1 MRRAELR
8 RAGVARSRWLLI
20 AAALA
25 AAPAWVQALTCV
37 ELRAEV
43 QSRLA
48 TGGRPEAVLEVLAA
62 YQPLPAGARD
72 MGLCD
77 AGQRRLVWQAP
88 TARKRAGAAKL
99 EKLTPPLQVE
109 RPLPVAPV
117 PLAPPAAVVAVL
129 PPPKT
134 AAAPVDASPA
144 PAPAPAPAPSS
155 AAEPRRRQ
163 DDALRAIDRL
173 IAQMA
178 QAQIAFNAPPAM
190 NLGQSAQIQL
200 LLSLDESVD
209 QLKAALNQAGERDGA
224 VVPVAELMAATLT
237 GGNFRIT
244 AVTPEEQP
252 LTSKARTEWRWEVEP
267 TAEGAQS
274 LHLSLSA
281 VFRVDGSPVRRAVHT
296 FDKTID
302 VEVTL
307 ASRVADFIG
316 KNWQWLWAVVL
327 APLAGWMW
335 RRRGRGR
342 ESAAPGSDASR

>member
-1 MRRAELR
+1 
-8 RAGVARSRWLLI
+8 
-20 AAALA
+20 
-25 AAPAWVQALTCV
+25 
-37 ELRAEV
+37 
-43 QSRLA
+43 
-48 TGGRPEAVLEVLAA
+48 
-62 YQPLPAGARD
+62 
-72 MGLCD
+72 
-77 AGQRRLVWQAP
+77 
-88 TARKRAGAAKL
+88 
-99 EKLTPPLQVE
+99 
-109 RPLPVAPV
+109 
-117 PLAPPAAVVAVL
+117 VAVL

-144 PAPAPAPAPSS
+144 PAPAPAPAPSP

-307 ASRVADFIG
+307 ASRVADFIR

-335 RRRGRGR
+335 RRRVAQR
-342 ESAAPGSDASR
+342 A